1 MSKKKTPKSAE
12 QTPANPENIYEI
24 LGRAY
29 ESEDDNEIE
38 DLVEQALALD
48 PDNPEALLLK
58 ADLIEDD
65 DEERLRLLEKA
76 REEMEE
82 YFQTEGISEED
93 LLEDD
98 MGFAYL
104 AILQR
109 IAYTLFVLEEDD
121 RSLEVVEELLRY
133 DEDDRALTKTLY
145 YRIYLERE
153 DWAHVLEETMKDK
166 NRGLGWAY
174 ARMISTFMKGKKGN
188 REKVNKM
195 LWDAVRMAPNAPF
208 YMLGYTPDPVD
219 DSEEEADA
227 FHFSILYE
235 GVWTLSGDLLNWF
248 SKGTI
253 LFGLLTGRF
262 GGESD
267 DMKEILDALGGT
279 ADYEELTRKLADAPE
294 DDDTVLRALADGN
307 HPGAR

>member
-1 MSKKKTPKSAE
+1 MSKKKTPKSVQQA
-12 QTPANPENIYEI
+12 PAGPEDIYEI

-58 ADLIEDD
+58 ADLVEDD

-82 YFQTEGISEED
+82 YFQAEGISDED
-93 LLEDD
+93 ILEDD

-109 IAYTLFVLEEDD
+109 IAYTLFVLEEDE

-133 DEDDRALTKTLY
+133 DEADRALTKTLY

-153 DWAHVLEETMKDK
+153 DWAHILEETMKDK

-174 ARMISTFMKGKKGN
+174 ARMIATFMKGKKGN
-188 REKVNKM
+188 LERVDKM
-195 LWDAVRMAPNAPF
+195 LWDVVRMAPNAPF

-219 DSEEEADA
+219 DSEEEEDA

-235 GVWTLSGDLLNWF
+235 GVWTLSRDLLNWF
-248 SKGTI
+248 SRGTI

-262 GGESD
+262 GVESN
-267 DMKEILDALGGT
+267 DMEEILDALGGT
-279 ADYEELTRKLADAPE
+279 SDYEELTRSLADATE
-294 DDDTVLRALADGN
+294 DDETVLRALADGN
-307 HPGAR
+307 YPSAR